1 VPVPPVERA
10 VPDYLMDT
18 LAADLARM
26 LGENVEDVHEAIR
39 PGEPLPDILRDVR
52 RRKAGSVLAGLAA
65 RLLDGPLRG
74 KLEEID
80 CDVLVEMLPRG
91 LVALGLM
98 PDTGS
103 VGADGGDGR

>member
-10 VPDYLMDT
+10 APDHNLDT
-18 LAADLARM
+18 LKADLSRLAADS
-26 LGENVEDVHEAIR
+26 VEDVYAAFL
-39 PGEPLPDILRDVR
+39 PGRPLPAILRDVR
-52 RRKAGSVLAGLAA
+52 RRKAGRVALALLEW
-65 RLLDGPLRG
+65 LLDGPLRG